1 MELNLVSKSSA
12 EKFLGYFQGAG
23 RVVLVGHA
31 NPDGDCL
38 GCTSA
43 MLHYL
48 EDIGIAANVIVP
60 GKVPEFLRFLFSER
74 NGVHKEDALVEFDK
88 RPEYSAELVQ
98 KADLIICM
106 DFNALHR
113 VDDLAGILQSAS
125 VPRLLIDHHPHPQE
139 QDFNLMLLETEIS
152 SASELTFWLIRSMNE
167 LTTIASGKKK
177 EISMPQAVSLY
188 TGMMTDT
195 NNFDNSVFPSTHRMA
210 AYLLELGV
218 NSEAI
223 QWAVFN
229 SYRENRIR
237 LIGYLTGSN
246 MKVDYRLKAAC
257 MTLSREQ
264 QENFD
269 FKDGDTEGVVN
280 MPLAIKDVMIS
291 AFFTEGKT
299 MTRVSLRAKG
309 NFVVNTFAAKY
320 FNGGGHPRAAGGRIQ
335 DIPFKDIETYFFRCL
350 AEYIDHMEI
359 DN

>member
-1 MELNLVSKSSA
+1 MELNIVSKAST
-12 EKFLGYFQGAG
+12 EKFLGYIQSAG

-38 GCTSA
+38 GCTGA
-43 MLHYL
+43 MFHYL
-48 EDIGIAANVIVP
+48 EDMGIEANVLVP
-60 GKVPEFLRFLFSER
+60 GKVPDFLRFLFNEK
-74 NGVHKEDALVEFDK
+74 NAVHKAGALVEFDK
-88 RPEYSAELVQ
+88 EPELCAELVQ
-98 KADLIICM
+98 KADLVICM

-113 VDDLAGILQSAS
+113 IDNLAEVLRSVS

-139 QDFNLMLLETEIS
+139 QDFNFILQETEIS
-152 SASELTFWLIRSMNE
+152 SASELTFWLIRAMNE
-167 LTTIASGKKK
+167 SITIAGGKRK
-177 EISMPQAVSLY
+177 EMTIPQAVSLY

-210 AYLLELGV
+210 ALLLEMGV
-218 NSEAI
+218 DSEAI
-223 QWAVFN
+223 QWSVFN

-246 MKVDYRLKAAC
+246 MKVNYALKAAC

-291 AFFTEGKT
+291 AFFTEGKY
-299 MTRVSLRAKG
+299 MTRVSLRSKG
-309 NFVVNTFAAKY
+309 NFVVNAFAAKY

-335 DIPFKDIETYFFRCL
+335 DIPFKDIKNYFFKCL
-350 AEYIDHMEI
+350 AEYIGQMEI
-359 DN
+359 EN